1 MFHDTIQYGSLEI
14 EYLKMADQKL
24 GRRMEEIGFL
34 ERICIPDF
42 YEGFVNAVIGQQI
55 SAKAMLTI
63 WNRLK
68 VHCGEITVNS
78 VLSLK
83 EEEWKQIGIPAKKA
97 GYLKSCAQ
105 KIKDGFLDPESLF
118 RKQDKEV
125 IQILT
130 DLDGVGVWTAQ
141 MMMIFTMGRKD
152 VLSFGDYGI
161 RKGICKLHNLNELT
175 KEQFAQFQNKY
186 SPYGTIASLYL
197 WEIAKE

>member
-14 EYLKMADQKL
+14 DYLKVADQKL
-24 GRRMEEIGFL
+24 GRRMEEIGFI

-55 SAKAMLTI
+55 SSKAMLTI

-83 EEEWKQIGIPAKKA
+83 EEEWKQMGISAKKA

-105 KIKDGFLDPESLF
+105 KINDGLLDPEALF

-125 IQILT
+125 IRILT

-141 MMMIFTMGRKD
+141 MIMIFTMGRKD

-175 KEQFAQFQNKY
+175 KEQFVQFQNKY